1 MSRKGS
7 EKQMWHVHLIYPNFP
22 MTKIR
27 HFSFPND
34 GFFHS
39 VIEKARLFVVY
50 YYYNEI
56 TIPKMDKY
64 DLRKDICNGKIQKK
78 QN

>member
-1 MSRKGS
+1 MGDVR
-7 EKQMWHVHLIYPNFP
+7 LFYRPIPI
-22 MTKIR
+22 TKIR

-34 GFFHS
+34 GFFHT